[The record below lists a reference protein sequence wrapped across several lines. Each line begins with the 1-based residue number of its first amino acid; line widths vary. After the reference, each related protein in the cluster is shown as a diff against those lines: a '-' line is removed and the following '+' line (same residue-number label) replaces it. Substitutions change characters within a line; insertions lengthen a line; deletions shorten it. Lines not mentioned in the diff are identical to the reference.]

1 MQHINTQFENYIANR
16 TYIFN
21 TEISIHSGIPKYKH
35 RLFDLI
41 TFFEY
46 KFTTVEHTIE
56 SYIKDVKETVLSNAI
71 DTFYRRED
79 LVCYCRTYESED
91 EPTILIRD
99 ITNKFIMII
108 EIETPDKLKLLDIR
122 LSIERK

>member
-1 MQHINTQFENYIANR
+1 MQLITTQFENYIANKIY
-16 TYIFN
+16 TFN
-21 TEISIHSGIPKYKH
+21 TEITIHSGIPKYKH

-46 KFTTVEHTIE
+46 KFITIEHTID
-56 SYIKDVKETVLSNAI
+56 SYIKDVKETVLSNAQ
-71 DTFYRRED
+71 DTFYKRDD

-91 EPTILIRD
+91 EPTILIRN
-99 ITNKFIMII
+99 ITDKFVMVI
-108 EIETPDKLKLLDIR
+108 EIETPDKLKLLDIN